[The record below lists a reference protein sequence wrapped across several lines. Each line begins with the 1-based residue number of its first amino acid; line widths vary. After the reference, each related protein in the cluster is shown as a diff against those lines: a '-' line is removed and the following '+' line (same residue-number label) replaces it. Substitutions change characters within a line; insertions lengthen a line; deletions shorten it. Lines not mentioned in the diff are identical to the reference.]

1 MPAITSRILRQART
15 TRKLRTVKPSRAHII
30 KFSKW
35 TFLVG
40 LAVVVS
46 IATLNWFHVFDTFEL
61 SISDL
66 RMYWHSKPK
75 TSGAIAIAA
84 IDDKSIAE
92 LGQWPFRRSVMAQFE
107 RALNDYKVAVVGYD
121 VLFSEPD
128 NFDVARGSLMER
140 LEKSGTAKVAAEQLL
155 GESNDEAFANAIK
168 AQGSTVLAYSLG
180 SLDAAG
186 RMAGIPEQGFTSE
199 MSLPAPLAYN
209 LARIPPGTIR
219 ELYGSKWY
227 RPPLEI
233 LNQAAHS
240 TGYVSTDSDSDGVM
254 RAQIMVA
261 RFHEGNRVPLS
272 LAVLKAFAGDANL
285 ILNFGVLGDQKVI
298 IQNANGAVEFPINEN
313 GQMLLNFRG
322 KEGTFPHLSFTDILN
337 HRVPAADLA
346 GKILLVGATARG
358 AGDRFV
364 TPMGGD
370 FPGVEIHA
378 NAIDNIL
385 QNDVIVRSAD
395 DKVERVVGLAL
406 GLLMVL
412 AASFLSANL
421 TAMAAVV
428 LAGSYTLIA
437 RNLLWDHHQ
446 LVGIVYPLLML
457 VSTYMVTAGFRYYE
471 ETKEKRYLRHAFEHY
486 LHPSVIAS
494 LLENP
499 EGLKLGGER
508 RVITILFAD
517 IVNYTGL
524 SESTDPVELVAL
536 LNEYMT
542 KMTDHILESK
552 GVVDKIRGDG
562 IMAFWGAPNELPH
575 HAQAAIDSALAM
587 LTELRN
593 LNATDPRF
601 KTIDIGIG
609 IATGEA
615 IVGNFGGANRFDY
628 SVIGDIV
635 NLAARLEGL
644 TRKFKSRLLVSRDT
658 LTLARK
664 DYIKREIGQV
674 RVKGKE
680 RPVAIVEIA
689 GHANDGVDPRFYDRF
704 AYLRQLLQEGKADDA
719 RDELTRLQNDNPEDG
734 VLLMYA
740 ERFAELDELP
750 REMLFE
756 FDTK

>member
-66 RMYWHSKPK
+66 RMYWHSTPK
-75 TSGAIAIAA
+75 TRGAIAIAA

-140 LEKSGTAKVAAEQLL
+140 LEKSGTAKVAAEQML
-155 GESNDEAFANAIK
+155 GESNDQAFANAIK
-168 AQGSTVLAYSLG
+168 AQGKTVLAYSLG

-395 DKVERVVGLAL
+395 DKVERVVGLLL

-428 LAGSYTLIA
+428 LGGFLHADRAQSAVGPSSTGRHRLSASDAGLHLYGDCRI
-437 RNLLWDHHQ
+437 
-446 LVGIVYPLLML
+446 PLLRGDQGEAL
-457 VSTYMVTAGFRYYE
+457 PAPR
-471 ETKEKRYLRHAFEHY
+471 LRA
-486 LHPSVIAS
+486 LPAS
-494 LLENP
+494 ERDLRRCLENP
-499 EGLKLGGER
+499 EGLKLLGGER

-674 RVKGKE
+674 RVKGNE
-680 RPVAIVEIA
+680 AVRLRSSRLRDTPTLMASIRVSMIA
-689 GHANDGVDPRFYDRF
+689 SRISDSCCRKA
-704 AYLRQLLQEGKADDA
+704 RQT
-719 RDELTRLQNDNPEDG
+719 TR
-734 VLLMYA
+734 A
-740 ERFAELDELP
+740 
-750 REMLFE
+750 
-756 FDTK
+756 TS